1 MTERLGLGTRSIHA
15 GEAPDPSTGAHGVPI
30 YQNATFA
37 FPSYTSVEAWRE
49 GGPHYLYAR
58 DGNPTVRCLELKLAN
73 LEGTGDAVA
82 TATGMAA
89 ISATLLHLLAG
100 GGHLVASS
108 DVYATTKELLL
119 GDLPAFGATVDLVD
133 FTDLAAVEAAITPA
147 TRVLFC
153 EPFTNPMLK
162 VIDLAAL
169 GALAAQRSVPLVVD
183 NTFLSPVLLRP
194 VEHGATIVVHSATK
208 YLSGHGNVLGGVV
221 CGPKPTIADIRARLS
236 RLGGTM
242 GAFPAWLLL
251 NGAKTLPLRVERHST
266 NAAGLATL
274 LAEHAAVAAV
284 HYPGLPS
291 HPGYEI
297 AQRLVG
303 DRFGGMLAFELAGG
317 EPAVGPFLD
326 ALRIPT
332 IAVSLGDASTLIWP
346 LAGTG
351 RLRLSVGLEDLA
363 DLKQDFANAL
373 DQVAVMPAVPA
384 RQDSGCTG

>member
-1 MTERLGLGTRSIHA
+1 LGTRSIHA

-37 FPSYTSVEAWRE
+37 FPSYTSVEAWRK
-49 GGPHYLYAR
+49 GSPHYLYAR
-58 DGNPTVRCLELKLAN
+58 DGNPTVRCLELKLAD

-100 GGHLVASS
+100 GGHLVAAS
-108 DVYATTKELLL
+108 DVYAITKELLL

-133 FTDLAAVEAAITPA
+133 FTDLAAVEAAITPT
-147 TRVLFC
+147 TRALFC

-169 GALAAQRSVPLVVD
+169 GALAARRNVHLVVD
-183 NTFLSPVLLRP
+183 NTFLSPALLRP
-194 VEHGATIVVHSATK
+194 VEHGATIVIDSATK
-208 YLSGHGNVLGGVV
+208 YLSGHGNVLGGMI
-221 CGPKPTIADIRARLS
+221 CGPKPAITDIRARLS

-266 NAAGLATL
+266 NAAGLASI
-274 LAEHAAVAAV
+274 LAQHPSVAAV

-291 HPGYEI
+291 HPGHQI
-297 AQRLVG
+297 ARRLVG
-303 DRFGGMLAFELAGG
+303 DRFGGMLALELAGG

-326 ALRIPT
+326 ALTLPT

-351 RLRLSVGLEDLA
+351 RLRISVGLEDLV
-363 DLKQDFANAL
+363 DLERDFANAL
-373 DQVAVMPAVPA
+373 DRVGAVPESA
-384 RQDSGCTG
+384 TQSESAWVP